1 MRHFL
6 KETDF
11 RKDELPGLFA
21 LADAIKRRRNGVNG
35 SALSGQTWAMLFFKS
50 STRTRVSF
58 EVGINELGGNSMYLS
73 QSTTQLTRG
82 ESWADTARTL
92 SRYVHGL
99 IIRTFS
105 HEIIEEFA
113 RAGSIPVI
121 NALTDFLHP
130 CQSYSDILSMAEKWR
145 EGDGDLL
152 EAVRGRKIAF
162 LGDCDSN
169 MANSLVL
176 AANLFGMRITLAGPQ
191 EYSPSREINTLISEE
206 GFEEGYH
213 FTTDPREACEGAD
226 VIYTDVWVSMGD
238 EEDLRRRLEK
248 MKPYSVTA
256 LLMKMAK
263 PEALFMHCLP
273 AHPGEEVMPEV
284 IEGPHSI
291 VFDQAE
297 NRLHMQKAILMK
309 IIKSECRIG

>member
-1 MRHFL
+1 MKHFL

-11 RKDELPGLFA
+11 SKDELPELFA
-21 LADAIKRRRNGVNG
+21 LAEKLKRERNQGNG
-35 SALSGQTWAMLFFKS
+35 SALAGQTWAMLFFKS

-58 EVGINELGGNSMYLS
+58 EVGINELGGSSMYLS
-73 QSTTQLTRG
+73 QTTTQLTRG

-113 RAGSIPVI
+113 REGSIPVI

-130 CQSYSDILSMAEKWR
+130 CQSYSDILSMAEIWR
-145 EGDGDLL
+145 VGDGDLL
-152 EAVRGRKIAF
+152 QAVEGHKIAF

-169 MANSLVL
+169 MANSLVV
-176 AANLFGMRITLAGPQ
+176 AANLFGMRIALSGPR
-191 EYSPSREINTLISEE
+191 EYAPDRELDKLLSEE
-206 GFEEGYH
+206 GLDEGYH

-226 VIYTDVWVSMGD
+226 VVYTDVWVSMGD
-238 EEDLRRRLEK
+238 EADSQRRLEK
-248 MKPYSVTA
+248 MAPYSVTSS
-256 LLMKMAK
+256 LMATAK
-263 PEALFMHCLP
+263 ADALFMHCLP
-273 AHPGEEVMPEV
+273 AHPGEEVTQEV
-284 IEGPHSI
+284 IEGPRSI

-309 IIKSECRIG
+309 LTRRLE